1 MLVDAIRDPQVFT
14 SSIWYKYSHS
24 FFQVNW
30 NGVLP
35 QLRKDPRFRDSIL
48 SRDQQLQLFQSHIAH
63 LRQKH
68 MTNLHYLFQTHSSS
82 LATSFSD
89 LPVEL
94 LLNCSPVARIGLDIY
109 QLEGEYDNWQRQRTT
124 AARAAFNEMLVENS
138 FIEFWGRLNKIG
150 GEGVDGG
157 VKADETGEDEGEGGG
172 GTVDMKALAK
182 KVDLTEMIKVLKVCV
197 STGCRVVCD

>member
-1 MLVDAIRDPQVFT
+1 MLVDAIRDPQVIT
-14 SSIWYKYSHS
+14 SSIWYKHSHF

-30 NGVLP
+30 NDVLP

-48 SRDQQLQLFQSHIAH
+48 PLDQQLQLFQSHIAH

-68 MTNLHYLFQTHSSS
+68 MTNLHNLFQAHTSS

-89 LPVEL
+89 LPVES
-94 LLNCSPVARIGLDIY
+94 LLNCSPVTKVGLDIY

-157 VKADETGEDEGEGGG
+157 VKADEMGEDEGEGGG
-172 GTVDMKALAK
+172 GAVDMKALAK
-182 KVDLTEMIKVLKVCV
+182 KVDLTEMIKVLKVCMN
-197 STGCRVVCD
+197 TGCQVACG